1 MSIQDPISDMLTR
14 IRNAQFSRKTF
25 VEVFFSKIKRNII
38 DVLKKEGYIKNF
50 EIQNKGKIDV
60 LKIRLKY
67 FRRKPVIEKIIRI
80 SRPGLRIYKKREDL
94 SDVMNGLGISIIS
107 TSYGIM
113 TNKDAKKMKLGGE
126 VICEVY

>member
-1 MSIQDPISDMLTR
+1 MLTR